1 MTQDKFWLRNR
12 DLGGGGGPNIL
23 DSKIDSFPKFL
34 SRVLLLSRYSKNCHD
49 QRALLTKNTV
59 LFKIATFKQSFV
71 SKHKICIFCVNI
83 SPLIQQQ
90 YSYIFRNKL
99 QKLQR
104 KRSNKFY
111 NFNSKYTSY
120 NICTKHIF
128 ISNMYVT
135 LSQYLQLIAQ
145 PYSSFSLLFFF
156 EFV

>member
-1 MTQDKFWLRNR
+1 M
-12 DLGGGGGPNIL
+12 
-23 DSKIDSFPKFL
+23 
-34 SRVLLLSRYSKNCHD
+34 
-49 QRALLTKNTV
+49 
-59 LFKIATFKQSFV
+59 
-71 SKHKICIFCVNI
+71 CIFCVNI

-156 EFV
+156 EFVQFSFSFFLFFFPFGHFFSNFSFLFFYFFLKYLSTGLSTHTLYKMYNNMCKLISINSQIV